1 MMNRISATLNKHKY
15 AVASAAVAP
24 VSVIAATPV
33 FAADPAT
40 GTATLSGTLS
50 IFTEVFQ
57 WFLTSGGELLS
68 WMLDKPIILCS
79 LAVFFVGAVVGMLSR
94 IYNAF

>member
-1 MMNRISATLNKHKY
+1 MMNRIFATLNNHKY
-15 AVASAAVAP
+15 AVATAAVAP
-24 VSVIAATPV
+24 VSVIAATPAL
-33 FAADPAT
+33 AAD
-40 GTATLSGTLS
+40 GTATLSGTLA

-79 LAVFFVGAVVGMLSR
+79 LAVFFVGSVVGMLSR

>member
-24 VSVIAATPV
+24 VSVLAATPA
-33 FAADPAT
+33 FAETP

>member
-1 MMNRISATLNKHKY
+1 MMNRIFATLNKHKY
-15 AVASAAVAP
+15 AVATAAVAP
-24 VSVIAATPV
+24 VSVLAATPA
-33 FAADPAT
+33 FAENAG

>member
-1 MMNRISATLNKHKY
+1 MMTKIKNAMNNHKLAVTTGAT
-15 AVASAAVAP
+15 AVMTSAAAFP
-24 VSVIAATPV
+24 A
-33 FAADPAT
+33 FAEGT

-50 IFTEVFQ
+50 IFGEVFQ
-57 WFLTSGGELLS
+57 WFLDMGADLLS

-79 LAVFFVGAVVGMLSR
+79 LAIFFAGAVVGMLSR